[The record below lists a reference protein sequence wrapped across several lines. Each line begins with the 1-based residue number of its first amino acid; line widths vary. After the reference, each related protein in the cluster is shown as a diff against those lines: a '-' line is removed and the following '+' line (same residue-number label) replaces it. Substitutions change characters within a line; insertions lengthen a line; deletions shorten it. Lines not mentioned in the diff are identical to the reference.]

1 MHKDKEKIL
10 KQRICE
16 ILTGLSKPETKI
28 SDIITDLMILVYECE
43 REALKESRDIML
55 KTIEDMKA

>member
-1 MHKDKEKIL
+1 MHKDKEAVL
-10 KQRICE
+10 KKRICE

-28 SDIITDLMILVYECE
+28 SDIIADLMILVYECE
-43 REALKESRDIML
+43 RNALKESKDALL